1 MFRNPPNVQDT
12 LLTASQSSATQ
23 YMNGVLLCK
32 SCLRDSVVDYSSF
45 VNEELEFVC
54 PSRPPLFAPHLC
66 VVMRERGTSE
76 KKCQAAITVHAGLMQ
91 TLSFLCY
98 PNCFLRA
105 ARGMFL
111 IIVQRRDTA
120 GSRQHVI
127 NGEGDPETLRFDVS
141 RRRSRCIYCY
151 RDSFKLCCAKSMWH

>member
-32 SCLRDSVVDYSSF
+32 SCLRDSVVDYSSL

-141 RRRSRCIYCY
+141 RRRSCCIYCY
-151 RDSFKLCCAKSMWH
+151 GDSFKLCCAKSMRH

>member
-1 MFRNPPNVQDT
+1 MFRNPPNVQYT

-23 YMNGVLLCK
+23 YMNGVLVCKPCLCD
-32 SCLRDSVVDYSSF
+32 LVTDNSSL
-45 VNEELEFVC
+45 VHEELEFVS

-66 VVMRERGTSE
+66 VVMRKRGTSK

-127 NGEGDPETLRFDVS
+127 HGAGDPKTLPLNVW
-141 RRRSRCIYCY
+141 RRRTCWIYCH
-151 RDSFKLCCAKSMWH
+151 RDSFRLCCGKSMPH